1 MRARLG
7 GFDNVVFFQSGWDAQ
22 KPFGRALKGM
32 LEEPYTL
39 FAAFIGSTFH
49 TMATHGTDQDMVQRM
64 LTATDYKKS
73 RFSLICSGLADIPL
87 VMAFLTVGILLWVY
101 YQGNAPK
108 VPDNE
113 IFAHYIIHE
122 MPTGMRGLIVAGV
135 FATMMG
141 STSAALNALA
151 TSYTK
156 DFYQPYIN
164 PTATESQAIRAAR
177 VATAVFGILMILVAT
192 MAAYLVL
199 KDPKLTI
206 IPIALGIFGFTYGA
220 LLGVFLVGM
229 LTRTRGADKTNII
242 GMLLG
247 VVAVLVLC
255 KIELPLFGATIK
267 FGGFMPDWWPKIAW
281 SWYVLVGCIA
291 TFAFCVLFRT
301 PRSQIAAAE
310 AHVGSAPPPTGPS
323 QGLGRRLFTNWLDP
337 KIPQL
342 ARIDLAR

>member
-1 MRARLG
+1 
-7 GFDNVVFFQSGWDAQ
+7 
-22 KPFGRALKGM
+22 
-32 LEEPYTL
+32 
-39 FAAFIGSTFH
+39 
-49 TMATHGTDQDMVQRM
+49 
-64 LTATDYKKS
+64 
-73 RFSLICSGLADIPL
+73 
-87 VMAFLTVGILLWVY
+87 
-101 YQGNAPK
+101 
-108 VPDNE
+108 
-113 IFAHYIIHE
+113 
-122 MPTGMRGLIVAGV
+122 MPVGMRGLIVAGV

-156 DFYQPYIN
+156 DFYQPYVN
-164 PTATESQAIRAAR
+164 PRATDVQAIRAAR

-206 IPIALGIFGFTYGA
+206 IPIALGIFGYTYGA

-247 VVAVLVLC
+247 VAAVLILC

-281 SWYVLVGCIA
+281 SWYVLVGCFV

-301 PRSQIAAAE
+301 PQSQIDAAV
-310 AHVGSAPPPTGPS
+310 AHVGSAPLPG
-323 QGLGRRLFTNWLDP
+323 
-337 KIPQL
+337 K
-342 ARIDLAR
+342 